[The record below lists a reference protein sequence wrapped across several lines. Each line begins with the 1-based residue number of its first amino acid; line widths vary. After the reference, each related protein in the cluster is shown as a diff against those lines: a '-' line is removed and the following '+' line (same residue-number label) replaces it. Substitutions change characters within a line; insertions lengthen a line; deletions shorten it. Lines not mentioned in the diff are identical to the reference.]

1 MIQGALSNFA
11 SEQNE
16 KFMKTKN
23 SNKKLTLRIGA
34 LLINFSA
41 HAINI
46 VKSSSRLESAY
57 AEWQYV
63 DNAKRYNVYYEQDGG
78 KKVKIDNIRVQN
90 TYLHVLR
97 ENHLCSSAESCGRLI
112 L

>member
-11 SEQNE
+11 SGQNE

-34 LLINFSA
+34 LLINFNA

-46 VKSSSRLESAY
+46 VKSSGWLKSAY
-57 AEWQYV
+57 AEC
-63 DNAKRYNVYYEQDGG
+63 NM
-78 KKVKIDNIRVQN
+78 
-90 TYLHVLR
+90 
-97 ENHLCSSAESCGRLI
+97 
-112 L
+112 